1 MSIIRQLGMLPVCV
15 ACAIGTAW
23 GADKNVFEL
32 GSVTV
37 RGERQDTPGE
47 SRIDG
52 EDLLRYDTFTVGAAV
67 NTQPGVTLSKNS
79 RNEDMVY
86 VRGFDPRQ
94 VPLFLDGIP
103 LYVPYDGYVDF
114 GRFTTFDLSE
124 IRVAK
129 GAASLLYGPNI
140 MGGAI
145 NLISRRP
152 TRELE
157 GDVRLGYASGHE
169 KMAALNMGTNQ
180 GLWYLQAGL
189 SYLEADT
196 FRLGKGFTDHKTTPT
211 DTGHWRENADRKDT
225 RASVKFGLT
234 PNATDEYAIGY
245 AHQEGRKGN
254 PVYTGRSDSKP
265 RYWRWPYWDKDS
277 VYFLSSTD
285 IGQHHTLKTR
295 VYWDQYKN
303 GLDMYKDDRYE
314 VTTGPRS
321 TYEDTTYG
329 ASVEF
334 ITRAFRGHEFH
345 VAAHYKDDRHKD
357 PTPEATKRYRDVT
370 TSIAFEDLMAL
381 GDRWRLRVGADYEK
395 REAREVYHWPTGS
408 THAANGL
415 AELIYD
421 YSENHEFF
429 ASVAHKTRFPTI
441 KDRYS
446 AKMGTA
452 LPNPDLRP
460 EVARHVELGWRGVPW
475 QDGHA
480 EVSLFYSSV
489 TDLIQNEMVV
499 GNCVDRKGKPALCDH
514 AVNIGRA
521 RVRGFEVDFRQQLG
535 ERWEAGLAYTWI
547 QRHNLS
553 DPDVPLTD
561 VPRHRV
567 FAHLGWKPTAH
578 WTAQATL
585 EAESGRKVGFEKSYI
600 DLPGFAVLGLKATFE
615 PRKDISLGFGVRNVM
630 DKYYELA
637 DGYPMPGRTWFVNGM
652 YRF

>member
-1 MSIIRQLGMLPVCV
+1 MKTIQRLSLLSVCGLCAAGPV
-15 ACAIGTAW
+15 W
-23 GADKNVFEL
+23 ADGNVFEL

-37 RGERQDTPGE
+37 QGERQDTPGE

-52 EDLLRYDTFTVGAAV
+52 KGLLRYDSQTVGAAV

-124 IRVAK
+124 VRVAK

-145 NLISRRP
+145 NLISRKP
-152 TRELE
+152 VRELE

-169 KMAALNMGTNQ
+169 NMAALNLGTNQ
-180 GLWYLQAGL
+180 GQWYLQTGL
-189 SYLEADT
+189 SYLAADT
-196 FRLGKGFTDHKTTPT
+196 FRLGSGFSDRKDVPS
-211 DTGHWRENADRKDT
+211 DTSHWRENADRKDT

-245 AHQEGRKGN
+245 VRQEGRKGN

-265 RYWRWPYWDKDS
+265 RYWRWPYWDKES

-285 IGQHHTLKTR
+285 IGRDHTVKTR
-295 VYWDQYKN
+295 LYWDQYKN
-303 GLDMYKDDRYE
+303 GLDMYADDRYAAK
-314 VTTGPRS
+314 TGPTS
-321 TYEDTTYG
+321 AYTDTTYG

-334 ITRAFRGHEFH
+334 ISRALRGHELH
-345 VAAHYKDDRHKD
+345 LAAHYKDDRHKD
-357 PTPEATKRYRDVT
+357 PAPEATKRYRDVT
-370 TSIAFEDLMAL
+370 TSIAAEDHILL
-381 GDRWRLRVGADYEK
+381 GDRWRLRLGADYEK
-395 REAREVYHWPTGS
+395 RDAKEVYTWPTGS

-421 YSENHEFF
+421 WSDDSEFF

-452 LPNPDLRP
+452 VPNPDLRP
-460 EVARHVELGWRGVPW
+460 EVARHAELGWRGVPW
-475 QDGHA
+475 RGGRA
-480 EVSLFYSSV
+480 EASLFYSAV
-489 TDLIQNEMVV
+489 TDLIQNEMVA
-499 GNCVDRKGKPALCDH
+499 GDCVNSKGKPALCNH

-521 RVRGFEVDFRQQLG
+521 RVRGIELDLRQQFG
-535 ERWEAGLAYTWI
+535 DRWEAGVAYTWI
-547 QRHNLS
+547 QRDNLS

-561 VPRHRV
+561 VPRHKV
-567 FAHLGWKPTAH
+567 FAHLDWKATAR

-585 EAESGRKVGFEKSYI
+585 EAESGRKVSFDKSYM

-615 PRKDISLGFGVRNVM
+615 PRKDISLGFGVRNAL